1 MKDKPWGGRF
11 DEENDPVFETMN
23 RSLDYDIRL
32 FRQDIKLNKAYSKEL
47 SRIGII
53 TESEYKKI
61 EAGLNN
67 LEKDIE
73 KKGLSLFSSKIEDI
87 HMGIEELLTEIAGDA
102 AKKIHT
108 GKSRNDQVATDVR
121 LYLIDEV
128 KNIIDLLKTF
138 LGTIVNIAEKNIDI
152 PMPGFTHLRQAQPV
166 LLSHYMMSYFFSIQ
180 RDCERLIDS
189 VKRISIMPLGSAA
202 LAGSAFPIDRNR
214 LKKEL
219 GFKDISS
226 NSMDGVLSR
235 DFMLEFLSNIAILS
249 LSLSRMAED
258 FIIFTNENF
267 NFFEL
272 SDKITTGSSIMPN
285 KKNPD
290 SLELTRAKTGRIIG
304 NFVGLFTVLKAL
316 PSTYNKDLQEDK
328 EKLFDTV
335 DTIKSILKVNIIVL
349 QNLKINKESIK
360 QSIDSMSFAT
370 ELADYLTRKKIPFRE
385 AHHIVGNIVKDCT
398 KNKIYLSS
406 LSESVLVSKYHKGFE
421 GIGDEWSNI
430 ANILNRRNIAGGTG
444 PKSVKNQISQAKKLL
459 KKLSLL
465 KFY

>member
-1 MKDKPWGGRF
+1 
-11 DEENDPVFETMN
+11 
-23 RSLDYDIRL
+23 
-32 FRQDIKLNKAYSKEL
+32 
-47 SRIGII
+47 
-53 TESEYKKI
+53 
-61 EAGLNN
+61 
-67 LEKDIE
+67 
-73 KKGLSLFSSKIEDI
+73 
-87 HMGIEELLTEIAGDA
+87 
-102 AKKIHT
+102 
-108 GKSRNDQVATDVR
+108 
-121 LYLIDEV
+121 
-128 KNIIDLLKTF
+128 
-138 LGTIVNIAEKNIDI
+138 
-152 PMPGFTHLRQAQPV
+152 
-166 LLSHYMMSYFFSIQ
+166 
-180 RDCERLIDS
+180 
-189 VKRISIMPLGSAA
+189 
-202 LAGSAFPIDRNR
+202 
-214 LKKEL
+214 
-219 GFKDISS
+219 
-226 NSMDGVLSR
+226 
-235 DFMLEFLSNIAILS
+235 
-249 LSLSRMAED
+249 
-258 FIIFTNENF
+258 
-267 NFFEL
+267 
-272 SDKITTGSSIMPN
+272 MPN